1 MKDNRNEHMQAH
13 TQIQTHTHAH
23 SHTHTHKHTH
33 ALIHATIKDAPSPKG
48 QYVYV
53 CELVFEL
60 VFVLPIKIESSVL
73 SFFFVFLIFEP
84 HTRSHTQR
92 RAILVFCAQT
102 PHNVDIVP

>member
-1 MKDNRNEHMQAH
+1 MQAH

-53 CELVFEL
+53 CEL